1 MKKIAE
7 FCWHVFVSVACVT
20 LSISF
25 VKGAVDLFKDET
37 PSES

>member
-7 FCWHVFVSVACVT
+7 YSWYVFVSVACVT
-20 LSISF
+20 LSMSF
-25 VKGAVDLFKDET
+25 IKGAVDLFKD